1 MDEMGSDTNKGR
13 KKVIAGKH
21 AMLDALRHIFDDTDG
36 DNNPFHVTNCL
47 TTRADGKLPIP
58 PYVGHSAP
66 TSNADVEPKLTAAIY
81 TNILTYDPISRH
93 PDPGDTGMNVFVTR
107 SGSMTKDRFPSY
119 CAHLVRNLKKIGQG
133 GPRGEPVML
142 IFDGHASR
150 WSIEGITYLM
160 KNGVYCICLPG
171 HTSIWS
177 QPNDGG
183 ANGSFKKCLGEHLK
197 RWRQVHRSLPGAMQT
212 E

>member
-93 PDPGDTGMNVFVTR
+93 PDPGDTGMNIFVTR

-133 GPRGEPVML
+133 GPRGEPVMP
-142 IFDGHASR
+142 IFDGHA
-150 WSIEGITYLM
+150 
-160 KNGVYCICLPG
+160 
-171 HTSIWS
+171 
-177 QPNDGG
+177 
-183 ANGSFKKCLGEHLK
+183 
-197 RWRQVHRSLPGAMQT
+197 
-212 E
+212 